1 MCIYIMSWLEDGHQG
16 KKQPYHLACQSNVP
30 PSSDDHPDPGVIMGE
45 EESIEVTYPAGS
57 QKAAGPGS
65 AVQQAGMSRPAWVFV
80 LLLISGSFNIH
91 LLLFSVT

>member
-1 MCIYIMSWLEDGHQG
+1 
-16 KKQPYHLACQSNVP
+16 
-30 PSSDDHPDPGVIMGE
+30 MGE
-45 EESIEVTYPAGS
+45 EESIEVIYPAGS

-65 AVQQAGMSRPAWVFV
+65 AVQQAGMSRPVWIFV

>member
-1 MCIYIMSWLEDGHQG
+1 MDTKGN
-16 KKQPYHLACQSNVP
+16 KQPYHLACQSNVP
-30 PSSDDHPDPGVIMGE
+30 PSADDHPDPGVIMGE
-45 EESIEVTYPAGS
+45 EESIEVIYPAGS

-65 AVQQAGMSRPAWVFV
+65 AVQQAGMGRPAWVFV